1 MGDEPF
7 ERDEDTGKPVWPGDN
22 ADVATK
28 HAYNVA
34 MAEWEEAEKNQPPP
48 TGGEDPNVEPVRD

>member
-1 MGDEPF
+1 MADEPF
-7 ERDEDTGKPVWPGDN
+7 ERDESGKPVWPGDN

-34 MAEWEEAEKNQPPP
+34 MAEWDEEHNKLPK
-48 TGGEDPNVEPVRD
+48 GGDENVEPVGD